1 MLVLLFKLLVLSFAF
16 HYYKN
21 RYPEEYQG
29 YSKQLFEYMENNE
42 HFKHVLPYLVK
53 VGYTFIYIYSY
64 FQILLDKV
72 IRITSPYVKLLR
84 DKTCDVLIK
93 YKIISGKS
101 EENILIND
109 KTIITFYN
117 EGKLVKQD
125 EFFSIFSLLLH
136 ADIKNCEPVNAF
148 DLVTIADLK
157 NILTFIP
164 DECKYDLLDIRFLA
178 LYLKHNDKSHIID
191 LCNNTQN
198 YYVVGNVV
206 NSVFLKYYLVNVLNI
221 ALDTSKSFV
230 YTLELMDHNVQMVYL
245 DETQSIVFQKDG
257 YIVTNSNVP
266 DTTEICNNVVN
277 DILEEIEKIVINEI
291 EESVVEDESE
301 TIFKDVVQE
310 ESVLQEES
318 VSNEIEEP
326 VSNEIEEPI
335 INEIEEPNNK

>member
-42 HFKHVLPYLVK
+42 RFKHILPYLVK
-53 VGYTFIYIYSY
+53 IGYTFIYVYSY

-72 IRITSPYVKLLR
+72 IRITTPYVKLLR

-93 YKIISGKS
+93 YKIISGKM
-101 EENILIND
+101 ETIQVINN

-117 EGKLVKQD
+117 DGKLIKQD
-125 EFFSIFSLLLH
+125 ELAGRFASLLDS
-136 ADIKNCEPVNAF
+136 DIKNCEPVNAF

-157 NILTFIP
+157 NTLTFIP

-178 LYLKHNDKSHIID
+178 LYLKQDDKTHIID

-198 YYVVGNVV
+198 YYVVGNVI

-221 ALDTSKSFV
+221 ALDISKPFV
-230 YTLELMDHNVQMVYL
+230 YTLELMDHNVKMVYL

-257 YIVTNSNVP
+257 YIVTDSNVP
-266 DTTEICNNVVN
+266 DTKEICDNVVN

-291 EESVVEDESE
+291 EEPVVEEESE
-301 TIFKDVVQE
+301 TIFKDVVIEEPIVEEEFVVVEETVVEQE
-310 ESVLQEES
+310 SIINS
-318 VSNEIEEP
+318 EP
-326 VSNEIEEPI
+326 VSNEI
-335 INEIEEPNNK
+335 